1 MVANLLRYH
10 TVVAFVI
17 HQLIRL
23 TKERVEWFT
32 VPGGE
37 REGEGRG
44 RKREGEREYENNMI
58 HTSNSTTK

>member
-10 TVVAFVI
+10 TVVTFMI
-17 HQLIRL
+17 HQLISL
-23 TKERVEWFT
+23 TKEGVEWFT

-37 REGEGRG
+37 RG
-44 RKREGEREYENNMI
+44 RKKERGGREREYYENNMI